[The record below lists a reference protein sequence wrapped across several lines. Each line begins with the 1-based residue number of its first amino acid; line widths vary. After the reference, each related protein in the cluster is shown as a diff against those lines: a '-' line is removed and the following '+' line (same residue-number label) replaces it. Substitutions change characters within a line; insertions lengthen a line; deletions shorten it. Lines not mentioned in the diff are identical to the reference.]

1 MADVYRCLDEGGVG
15 VFESPTGTGKSLS
28 LICSTMRW
36 LLDQEQKDA
45 DAVTSPAPSLSS
57 GGDPSW
63 VEEQTA
69 ASVQQQRSQAHT
81 ELIER
86 RRLRAARV
94 AAYDAADRA
103 TGGAGSVGEGA
114 RGWATHAGKRGL
126 VAKAGT
132 GARGGPEGEFLVE
145 WSGASD
151 DPAEALLD
159 PSLLLDRPDDDE
171 VEAPRRPQVFY
182 TSRTH
187 SQLAQVVGEVKK
199 TGYKGKVAV
208 VALGSRKNLCINEE
222 LRGLEGARLN
232 EACLDLQDKASKER
246 KAAATDGGSSDAEQ
260 SSKTDSNDST
270 TVTKSKRR
278 NEGGRH
284 QKKRGGCPH
293 LAGGEARQARVLDR
307 LLVSPLEIE
316 ELAGLGR
323 RENACP
329 YYAARAALPEAQLVA
344 LPYASLLSS
353 STRQALGLRLAGSV
367 VVIDEAHNLIDTIN
381 EMHSVT
387 LSARHLSET
396 SAQLAQYEERY
407 RARLKP
413 ANRQMV
419 QQLLFVVRAL
429 RRALLPHVPA
439 VAGSVAGI
447 QAQVRPP
454 GAGPASAAAGAPAA
468 GATIPGT
475 ADERIVAVNSL
486 LCSLNVDHINLL
498 RLKAFCEA
506 SELAKKLQGFSEAQV
521 QVGPVVASRPPPAC
535 TFKLRACRPHASR
548 VPLGAACMRPRP
560 AHIHRRPAGRRAGPL
575 PLLAPRHAPRTT
587 ATGAPD
593 SLTDLCLPMADALRI
608 RCKQPATPA
617 SPDMPSAQTASRG
630 VPCTRSLLCSRR
642 SPTPTETRA
651 CSCTSTLP
659 PSRSLRWRRR
669 GAEAAPGSG
678 CSTST
683 RPPILRPSCRR
694 RARSCSAVA
703 QCSPLTT
710 STNSS
715 SALCHQGG

>member
-45 DAVTSPAPSLSS
+45 DALVAPAPPSSS

-63 VEEQTA
+63 VQEQTA

-81 ELIER
+81 ELLER

-103 TGGAGSVGEGA
+103 SGGGVSAGDGA
-114 RGWATHAGKRGL
+114 RGWAAHAGKRGS
-126 VAKAGT
+126 AAEAAT
-132 GARGGPEGEFLVE
+132 GAHGGPESEFLVE
-145 WSGASD
+145 WSGAGD

-159 PSLLLDRPDDDE
+159 PSLLLDRPDTDE
-171 VEAPRRPQVFY
+171 VDAPRRPQVFY
-182 TSRTH
+182 SSRTH

-199 TGYKGKVAV
+199 TGYKGSVAV
-208 VALGSRKNLCINEE
+208 VTLGSRKNLCINDA

-246 KAAATDGGSSDAEQ
+246 KAAAADGSSSDAEQ
-260 SSKTDSNDST
+260 SGKGRDGRDSA

-284 QKKRGGCPH
+284 EKKRGGCPH

-316 ELAGLGR
+316 ELAELGR

-329 YYAARAALPEAQLVA
+329 YVSCSLGLSHAAPPLTSSLSTRCLPRPPHRAHSDALLSAPFVSQYAARAALPEAQLVA

-387 LSARHLSET
+387 LTARHLSET

-413 ANRQMV
+413 TNRQMV

-429 RRALLPHVPA
+429 RRALLPRAPA
-439 VAGSVAGI
+439 AAAGSVLGR
-447 QAQVRPP
+447 QAQGRPP
-454 GAGPASAAAGAPAA
+454 GAAPLSAAGSS
-468 GATIPGT
+468 ATSAT
-475 ADERIVAVNSL
+475 VDERIVAVNSL

-498 RLKAFCEA
+498 RLKAFCES
-506 SELAKKLQGFSEAQV
+506 SELAKKLQGFSRAQV
-521 QVGPVVASRPPPAC
+521 QVR
-535 TFKLRACRPHASR
+535 F
-548 VPLGAACMRPRP
+548 RPR
-560 AHIHRRPAGRRAGPL
+560 L
-575 PLLAPRHAPRTT
+575 LLAPRVR
-587 ATGAPD
+587 
-593 SLTDLCLPMADALRI
+593 
-608 RCKQPATPA
+608 
-617 SPDMPSAQTASRG
+617 
-630 VPCTRSLLCSRR
+630 V
-642 SPTPTETRA
+642 
-651 CSCTSTLP
+651 
-659 PSRSLRWRRR
+659 
-669 GAEAAPGSG
+669 
-678 CSTST
+678 
-683 RPPILRPSCRR
+683 
-694 RARSCSAVA
+694 
-703 QCSPLTT
+703 
-710 STNSS
+710 
-715 SALCHQGG
+715 